1 MRVGMAV
8 AMIVIVIASMIV
20 LVLVLV
26 IVRVGVAGKTV
37 CGGVHVWGA
46 HALASFRVW

>member
-8 AMIVIVIASMIV
+8 AMIVIVIASMI
-20 LVLVLV
+20 VLVLV